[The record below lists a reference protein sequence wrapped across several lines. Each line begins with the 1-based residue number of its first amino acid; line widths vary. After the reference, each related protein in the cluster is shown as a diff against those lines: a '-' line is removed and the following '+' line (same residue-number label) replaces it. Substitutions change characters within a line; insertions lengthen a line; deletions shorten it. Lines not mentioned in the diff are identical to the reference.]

1 MEILANRN
9 TQRIVNDNTQLLV
22 SPAKAGYIERLDEKI
37 FIKKG
42 LNIIGRE
49 HYCHIVIPNE
59 ALSSKHALI
68 YVEDE
73 DKHFVC
79 DLKSTNGTKVNDE
92 LISDKTFHPLNDGDT
107 VSFGGYDVIYFKLA
121 EGIGGILDRSTDGI
135 QTTSTQAI
143 ENDAKDPLDDS
154 FEFPSASDVDGLFEQ
169 SVNNFTIP
177 ETPPIQSTPK
187 NCVTNG
193 TPESCTNTSIINA
206 EPEESGDG
214 NEREGEGST
223 CHNSDASFNLVLEDT
238 FNFNNSDN
246 AATNVQNE
254 LCDKVE
260 YQALRIEEENDEI
273 VTEAIDAD
281 NQIPIE
287 DLCTQACD
295 NGAPTVYAG
304 EPQQSIGANDETM
317 VVTHEEENSEILK
330 HLAKEV
336 ENPVPIKNS
345 QEAFSSSSDDEDER
359 LLKTDVC
366 SLPATQILQQKS
378 SVKRCTRTRKQQEEA
393 LEDSVNA
400 DLNKNRT
407 DSSALNSKSNE
418 SPDETL
424 VIDGEN
430 SKINEEHSEILK
442 QLAKEVE
449 DPVPIKNCQEA
460 FSSSSDDEDG
470 SLLKTNVCS
479 LPATQILQ
487 QKSSVKRCS
496 RTRKQQEALEDS
508 VNKNGTDSSAL
519 NSKFNETPDEI
530 EAETLVIDEESSKMN
545 KSPQVGTEI
554 EDLSTQECEPSVS
567 NIYAGVPQPCVGS
580 ADNTMLVDLE
590 TSNPCNQLE
599 SNFRK
604 PPTLKEALGSPAK
617 EDELFQNGLSSSDLC
632 SLPATQILPKKL
644 TVKLCTRTRKQPEEA
659 LQDSVNA
666 DLKKNGTDASVNNSK
681 SNRYTDETAAETL
694 VIDEVSR
701 KIIKS
706 PQVAS
711 QISIENLCTQE
722 CVPGV
727 SNVYAGVP
735 QQYAGF
741 ADETMLFDLKT
752 SNGHNQLES
761 INVDSSTPLKEKDGQ
776 SKISQIQP
784 KDVHSPQIHSNSVDD
799 DDDDDVS
806 LLTSEATQLLPMK
819 TQVNRCPRKPFKHVD
834 SSKNSS
840 NADSNCNKVD
850 ESDNF
855 AKIGCVKVV
864 PASKIIVH
872 DDSSTDDDLFPED
885 MVLDKS
891 LNQRQPK
898 ISVEKVKTMN
908 QLQNCVSKTPSA
920 TKKTNCLEDLKND
933 LMTQPIISFES
944 ISQIHNYLS
953 KSQSSSEE
961 NKSVDLKNDV
971 LTESPF
977 KKPSS
982 HQVKKSSIFE
992 NISKCDPD
1000 EMISPAKS
1008 ETISQIQNFISKSSS
1023 RKECNSLEDLK
1034 NDLLTQPIFPKPG
1047 PSSNQIKKSSIENAT
1062 NFSPDEISTV
1072 KSESLTQI
1080 KDFVSKN
1087 ESRTRKK
1094 NQTTVSAVLENVESG
1109 ADEIPASPG
1118 RSEST
1123 SQIQQFV
1130 SKSRTRSLS
1139 SRESVCEAEATQTKA
1154 KRTRVPSR
1162 KMKEANED
1170 ATAKEKK
1177 KRGRPRKVVIE
1188 DDDSS
1193 PEIVITSKKTST
1205 NSKRKAEDGLLSPE
1219 ADSSTSKYPKLEVTK
1234 STTNQPNDEMDLD
1247 IADMIKMRKRSTS
1260 IRPGSLHLVK
1270 PSQNHNVIFTFIK
1283 KSSDLPNKVKKLGG
1297 TIGTSPADCTVL
1309 VAEEVKRT
1317 VKFLCVVGLGKPIV
1331 DPKWVHDSYQAN
1343 SFLDPMKYV
1352 LKDLKKEAEF
1362 HFNLE
1367 NSLQKAKEEP
1377 LLKKYS
1383 VFVTPSVKP
1392 PPSEMKEIIESCGGR
1407 FLDNLPIRWPANSLI
1422 ISCIEDEIIYS
1433 KWKLKAKPFK
1443 ILEAEG
1449 LIKAI
1454 LQQHLNFD
1462 IHLL

>member
-418 SPDETL
+418 SPDE
-424 VIDGEN
+424 
-430 SKINEEHSEILK
+430 
-442 QLAKEVE
+442 
-449 DPVPIKNCQEA
+449 
-460 FSSSSDDEDG
+460 
-470 SLLKTNVCS
+470 
-479 LPATQILQ
+479 
-487 QKSSVKRCS
+487 
-496 RTRKQQEALEDS
+496 
-508 VNKNGTDSSAL
+508 
-519 NSKFNETPDEI
+519 I

-617 EDELFQNGLSSSDLC
+617 EDELFQNGLSSSDLCSLPATQILPRKLAVKLCTRTRKQQEEALKDSLNKNGTDETMPIEIGNSNDVC